1 MLTLSHT
8 SGGSVPNLLKITNVN
23 RAALLP
29 AEEQEFCT
37 KESECKINEGEL
49 WLLVNVKI
57 SLMLLFSHL
66 YGPEFI
72 S

>member
-1 MLTLSHT
+1 MCENTGL
-8 SGGSVPNLLKITNVN
+8 GAEFEVYFQVLKT
-23 RAALLP
+23 
-29 AEEQEFCT
+29 
-37 KESECKINEGEL
+37 ECKINEGEL

-66 YGPEFI
+66 CGPEFI

>member
-1 MLTLSHT
+1 MWTEP
-8 SGGSVPNLLKITNVN
+8 V
-23 RAALLP
+23 LLP
-29 AEEQEFCT
+29 IQAEDQKFCALYFPFLKT
-37 KESECKINEGEL
+37 EGKINEGEL

-57 SLMLLFSHL
+57 SLMWLFSHL

>member
-1 MLTLSHT
+1 MWTE
-8 SGGSVPNLLKITNVN
+8 P
-23 RAALLP
+23 ALLP
-29 AEEQEFCT
+29 IQAEEQIYFFL
-37 KESECKINEGEL
+37 KSACKINEGEL